1 MVEVQEEPFG
11 ELTLVL
17 LCESQ
22 DGCNCCCHHPVHL
35 LIEEEGETLEVIDVQ
50 DESFGELRPI
60 NCSNACAL
68 NEC

>member
-1 MVEVQEEPFG
+1 MVEIQEEPFG

-22 DGCNCCCHHPVHL
+22 DGCNCCCDDPVHL

-50 DESFGELRPI
+50 DESFGE
-60 NCSNACAL
+60 
-68 NEC
+68 